1 VIELRGVSKRYD
13 IAPGREV
20 IAASEVSLTI
30 EAGEFVGLA
39 GPSGAGKTTLLNLIG
54 ALDQPDSGEI
64 ISDGTDLTRL
74 RGKAADRYRRTVG
87 FVFQRDTLLPALTAL
102 DNVVAPVLPYRTRW
116 NKRDRAADLLAAV
129 GLAGREQALPAH
141 LSGGERR
148 RVAIARALIN
158 TPAVLLADEPTGNAD
173 AASAAEILDL
183 LASLRIE
190 HAMTVVLSS
199 HDPQA
204 AARCERLIRLA
215 GGRVTDDIQLTCHEE
230 PAAILRR
237 IGQLG

>member
-1 VIELRGVSKRYD
+1 
-13 IAPGREV
+13 
-20 IAASEVSLTI
+20 
-30 EAGEFVGLA
+30 
-39 GPSGAGKTTLLNLIG
+39 
-54 ALDQPDSGEI
+54 
-64 ISDGTDLTRL
+64 
-74 RGKAADRYRRTVG
+74 
-87 FVFQRDTLLPALTAL
+87 VFQRDTLLPALTAL

-183 LASLRIE
+183 LVSLRIE

-204 AARCERLIRLA
+204 AARCERLIRLT

-230 PAAILRR
+230 PATILRR